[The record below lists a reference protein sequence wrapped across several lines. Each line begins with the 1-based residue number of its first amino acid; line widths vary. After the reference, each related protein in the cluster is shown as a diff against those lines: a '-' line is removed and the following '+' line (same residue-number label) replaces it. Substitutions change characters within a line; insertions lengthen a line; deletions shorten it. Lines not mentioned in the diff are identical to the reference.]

1 MQENCCK
8 TENTKIPGKKKIDPF
23 LIGIGLITLL
33 LLGIV
38 TYFGLKMGNTKQ
50 VLADSS
56 VNAQID
62 NNRYDW
68 GAISI
73 DGGVVDHSFFIEN
86 TSANALKLY
95 EVKTSCMCTTAWLKT
110 KEQTSK
116 RFGMHEK
123 GGEVFEV
130 QPGETAELVVEFD
143 PAFHGPSGLG
153 PISRSVTLQTND
165 TNNPTLSFQLTA
177 NVIKN

>member
-1 MQENCCK
+1 MQDDCCK
-8 TENTKIPGKKKIDPF
+8 TEHKKILGKKKVDPF
-23 LIGIGLITLL
+23 LLGIGLVTLL
-33 LLGIV
+33 LLITV
-38 TYFGLKMGNTKQ
+38 TYFGLKMGNAEQ
-50 VLADSS
+50 VSADTS

-62 NNRYDW
+62 ANRYDW
-68 GAISI
+68 GAIPI

-95 EVKTSCMCTTAWLKT
+95 AVKTSCMCTTAWLKT

-153 PISRSVTLQTND
+153 PISRTVTLRTND
-165 TNNPTLSFQLTA
+165 ASNPTLSFQVTA